1 MTPEHVKKILPII
14 TAYADGKT
22 IQLNQGTPEKP
33 IWVDL
38 KIAPMFKGPLEAYR
52 IKPLD
57 HPDVQFD
64 SEDKLLPP
72 AHGKWAAPELTR
84 DKVPEGMR
92 PYLYGEKLRK
102 GDLLRNEQGRE
113 STIIHYEGDKAEQL
127 VEMHEDT
134 QLCAFTSE
142 PLPPKPEPVL
152 MTVDDLPPVVWLL
165 DTCGSWRLVYA
176 VKENGDLD
184 IRFSRGDIS
193 WFHKNGFQWSP
204 DRKNPQSFLKA

>member
-1 MTPEHVKKILPII
+1 MTPETATQLLTIISTLKEELEKYVKAL
-14 TAYADGKT
+14 
-22 IQLNQGTPEKP
+22 TPTH
-33 IWVDL
+33 
-38 KIAPMFKGPLEAYR
+38 
-52 IKPLD
+52 D

-102 GDLLRNEQGRE
+102 GDIMCHLDSGTTLEVYAHTESNAEKLFRE
-113 STIIHYEGDKAEQL
+113 SRWW
-127 VEMHEDT
+127 
-134 QLCAFTSE
+134 AFTRD
-142 PLPPKPEPVL
+142 PLPPKSEPEPEPKPEPEPVL

-165 DTCGSWRLVYA
+165 DTCGGWHLVYA